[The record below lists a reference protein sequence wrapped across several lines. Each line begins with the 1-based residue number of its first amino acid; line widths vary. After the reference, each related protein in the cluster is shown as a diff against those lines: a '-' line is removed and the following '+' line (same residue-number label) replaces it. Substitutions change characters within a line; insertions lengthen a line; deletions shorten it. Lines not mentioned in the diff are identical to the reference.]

1 MTDMFD
7 AIVVG
12 GGPSGATAANDLAL
26 AGRKVLLLDRAGRIK
41 PCGGAV
47 PPRLLKDFDVPLDQ
61 LCARATSARMV
72 APSNKAVDMPVGD
85 GFVGLVDR
93 EVFDE
98 FLRTRAATNG
108 ATRIDGTFEALER
121 DADGTAVIAYR
132 PKGAARGSEP
142 VKVRGKVIIGCDG
155 GNSAVARAA
164 LPANEK
170 PHFVSAYHEVIES
183 PPEGWHGFEGGRCD
197 IFYQGH
203 LSPDFY
209 AWIFP
214 HGDKTSVGVGSAVK
228 GFEMRD
234 AVARLRQQTGLDQF
248 KTIRV
253 EGAPIPLKPRKRW
266 DNGKDVVVAG
276 DAAGVVAPASGE
288 GIFYA
293 MTAGRFAAEAAGT
306 FLDTG
311 DAAALK
317 TARKRFMKLH
327 GQVFMV
333 LGMMQWFWYRSDNM
347 RERFVKLCEDK
358 DIQQLTWEA
367 YMNKEL
373 VKKRPMAHVKIF
385 IKDTGQLLGAL
396 FSGKKRDAA
405 ATGIAK
411 A

>member
-1 MTDMFD
+1 MIETFD
-7 AIVVG
+7 AIIVG
-12 GGPSGATAANDLAL
+12 GGPSGATAADDLAR

-47 PPRLLKDFDVPLDQ
+47 PPRLLKDFEVPLEQ

-98 FLRTRAATNG
+98 FLRLRATTNG

-121 DADGTAVIAYR
+121 DADGTAVVCYR
-132 PKGAARGSEP
+132 PKDAPRGGAP
-142 VKVRGKVIIGCDG
+142 IKVRGRVVIGCDG

-170 PHFVSAYHEVIES
+170 VPFVSAYHEVIES
-183 PPEGWHGFEGGRCD
+183 PPEGFRGFEGGRCD
-197 IFYQGH
+197 IYYQGN

-228 GFEMRD
+228 GFAMRD
-234 AVARLRQQTGLDQF
+234 AVARLREQTGLDAF

-266 DNGKDVVVAG
+266 DNGKDVIVAG

-288 GIFYA
+288 GIYYA
-293 MTAGRFAAEAAGT
+293 MTAGRLAAESAAE
-306 FLDTG
+306 LLRTG
-311 DAAALK
+311 NPAALK
-317 TARKRFMKLH
+317 TARKKFMKAH
-327 GQVFMV
+327 GKVFMV
-333 LGMMQWFWYRSDNM
+333 LGIMQWFWYRSDNM
-347 RERFVKLCEDK
+347 RERFVKLCEDP

-373 VKKRPMAHVKIF
+373 VRKKPMAHVRVF
-385 IKDTGQLLGAL
+385 IKDTKQLFGAL
-396 FSGKKRDAA
+396 FSG
-405 ATGIAK
+405 GK
-411 A
+411 AGPPANSSART

>member
-1 MTDMFD
+1 MIETFD
-7 AIVVG
+7 AIIVG
-12 GGPSGATAANDLAL
+12 GGPSGATAADDLAR

-47 PPRLLKDFDVPLDQ
+47 PPRLLKDFEVPLEQ

-98 FLRTRAATNG
+98 FLRVRATTNG

-121 DADGTAVIAYR
+121 DADGTAVVCYR
-132 PKGAARGSEP
+132 PKDAPRGGAP
-142 VKVRGKVIIGCDG
+142 IKVRGRVVIGCDG

-170 PHFVSAYHEVIES
+170 VPFVSAYHEVIES
-183 PPEGWHGFEGGRCD
+183 PPEGFRGFEGGRCD
-197 IFYQGH
+197 IYYQGN

-228 GFEMRD
+228 GFAMRD
-234 AVARLRQQTGLDQF
+234 AVARLREQTGLDTF

-266 DNGKDVVVAG
+266 DNGKDVIVAG

-288 GIFYA
+288 GIYYA
-293 MTAGRFAAEAAGT
+293 MTAGRLAAESAAE
-306 FLDTG
+306 LLRTG
-311 DAAALK
+311 NPAALK
-317 TARKRFMKLH
+317 TARKKFMKAH
-327 GQVFMV
+327 GKVFMV
-333 LGMMQWFWYRSDNM
+333 LGIMQWFWYRSDNM
-347 RERFVKLCEDK
+347 RERFVKLCEDP

-373 VKKRPMAHVKIF
+373 VRKKPLAHVRVF
-385 IKDTGQLLGAL
+385 IKDTKQLFGAL
-396 FSGKKRDAA
+396 FSG
-405 ATGIAK
+405 GK
-411 A
+411 AGPPANSSART

>member
-1 MTDMFD
+1 MTEVFD

-26 AGRKVLLLDRAGRIK
+26 AGHKVLLLDRAGRIK

-98 FLRTRAATNG
+98 FLRVRATKNG

-121 DADGTAVIAYR
+121 DADGTAVVAYR
-132 PKGAARGSEP
+132 PKGAPRGGEP
-142 VKVRGKVIIGCDG
+142 VKVRGKVILGCDG

-170 PHFVSAYHEVIES
+170 VPFVSAYHEVIES
-183 PPEGWHGFEGGRCD
+183 PPEGFRGFEGGRCD
-197 IFYQGH
+197 IYYQGH

-228 GFEMRD
+228 GFAMRE
-234 AVARLRQQTGLDQF
+234 AVAELRKATGLDEF

-266 DNGKDVVVAG
+266 DNGKDVIVAG

-293 MTAGRFAAEAAGT
+293 MTAGRFAAESASE
-306 FLDTG
+306 LLRTG
-311 DAAALK
+311 DPAALK

-347 RERFVKLCEDK
+347 RERFVKLCRDP

-373 VKKRPMAHVKIF
+373 VRKRPMAHVKIF
-385 IKDTGQLLGAL
+385 IKDTGQLIGAL
-396 FSGKKRDAA
+396 FSGGRKSGAEAR
-405 ATGIAK
+405 T
-411 A
+411 

>member
-1 MTDMFD
+1 MIETFD
-7 AIVVG
+7 AIIVG
-12 GGPSGATAANDLAL
+12 GGPSGATAADDLAR

-47 PPRLLKDFDVPLDQ
+47 PPRLLKDFEVPLEQ

-98 FLRTRAATNG
+98 FLRVRATTNG

-121 DADGTAVIAYR
+121 DADGTAVVCYR
-132 PKGAARGSEP
+132 PKDAPRGGAP
-142 VKVRGKVIIGCDG
+142 IKVRGRVVIGCDG

-170 PHFVSAYHEVIES
+170 VPFVSAYHEVIES
-183 PPEGWHGFEGGRCD
+183 PPEGFRGFEGGRCD
-197 IFYQGH
+197 IYYQGN

-228 GFEMRD
+228 GFAMRD
-234 AVARLRQQTGLDQF
+234 AVARLREQTGLDAF

-266 DNGKDVVVAG
+266 DNGKDVIVAG

-288 GIFYA
+288 GIYYA
-293 MTAGRFAAEAAGT
+293 MTAGRLAAESAAE
-306 FLDTG
+306 LLRTG
-311 DAAALK
+311 NPAALK
-317 TARKRFMKLH
+317 TARKKFMKAH
-327 GQVFMV
+327 GKVFMV
-333 LGMMQWFWYRSDNM
+333 LGIMQWFWYRSDNK
-347 RERFVKLCEDK
+347 RERFVKLCEDP

-373 VKKRPMAHVKIF
+373 VRKKPMAHVRIF
-385 IKDTGQLLGAL
+385 IKDTRQLFGAL
-396 FSGKKRDAA
+396 FSG
-405 ATGIAK
+405 GK
-411 A
+411 AGPPANSSART